1 MRSEV
6 VTVLTEKLG
15 PEGFDALD
23 QMIEEKVRQMGVTKD
38 EYREILSRLDL
49 LEHGYRE
56 LKGEVTELRREIR
69 LINERLDSLNERFD
83 SLRSEMYGRFDSLR
97 SGMESR
103 FDSFGSEMDNKFNSL
118 RSEMDDKFDS
128 LRSEMNEKFNSL
140 RSEINLL
147 RTEMNGR
154 IDRMLRW
161 TVGTVAFFGMLI
173 SALMAIL
180 KLFG

>member
-23 QMIEEKVRQMGVTKD
+23 QMIEEKVRQIGVTKD

-83 SLRSEMYGRFDSLR
+83 SLRSEMYGRFDSLK
-97 SGMESR
+97 SDIYKQI
-103 FDSFGSEMDNKFNSL
+103 DSF
-118 RSEMDDKFDS
+118 RSEMYGGFDS
-128 LRSEMNEKFNSL
+128 LRSEINS
-140 RSEINLL
+140 L

-154 IDRMLRW
+154 IDMMLRW
-161 TVGTVAFFGMLI
+161 TVGTVAFFGILI

>member
-6 VTVLTEKLG
+6 VTILTEKLG

-23 QMIEEKVRQMGVTKD
+23 EMIGEKVRQMSVTKD

-56 LKGEVTELRREIR
+56 LKDEITELRHEIR

-97 SGMESR
+97 S
-103 FDSFGSEMDNKFNSL
+103 EMDDKFNSL
-118 RSEMDDKFDS
+118 RSEMYS
-128 LRSEMNEKFNSL
+128 
-140 RSEINLL
+140 
-147 RTEMNGR
+147 G
-154 IDRMLRW
+154 
-161 TVGTVAFFGMLI
+161 
-173 SALMAIL
+173 
-180 KLFG
+180 

>member
-97 SGMESR
+97 SGMEGR
-103 FDSFGSEMDNKFNSL
+103 FDSFGSEMDEKFNSL
-118 RSEMDDKFDS
+118 RSEMD
-128 LRSEMNEKFNSL
+128 EKFGSL

-154 IDRMLRW
+154 IDKMLRW
-161 TVGTVAFFGMLI
+161 TVGTVALFGILI